1 MKTTFRFN
9 MTSRDI
15 LPAEHY
21 QLLFENAPS
30 AFLILRP
37 NEHFTIA
44 AVSNAYLHD
53 TLTKREQI
61 LGKPVFD
68 VFPDNPHT
76 PEANSTRNLMA
87 SLKRVVST
95 RSTDTMGIQRYDVP
109 GQDGDGFEV
118 RYWSPV
124 NAPVMSPEGDVL
136 YIIHRV
142 QNVTDYMRLAEENAM
157 RREESVALTARNR
170 KMEAEILQHI
180 HTLDEKNRELQYANA
195 ELMQYARQASDE
207 ARSKDEFLAMLAHE
221 LRNPLAG
228 ISTALELM
236 GMVGD
241 DAAKTRQYREVC
253 KRQVGNL
260 TRLVDDLLD
269 VSRVSRGAV
278 HLQHQPL
285 DLRDV
290 VESALHAVRGPLDAK
305 ALTVTTNITSGTY
318 QMLGDATR
326 LEQVLTNLLVNAAK
340 YSDVSGRVDIGL
352 RAETTDNGP
361 WAVLE
366 VKDAGR
372 GIPPEKLTTIFDLFV
387 QVDTELDRAHGGLGI
402 GLTLVQKLIEMH
414 GGSVVAYS
422 QGLGCGSTFTVRLP
436 LGLPMAA
443 AAPDIL
449 GTPVPRPDR
458 TDVRVLVV
466 EDNVDARD
474 TLKSLLEA
482 YGYSVE
488 VAATGEEGLRLLL
501 AQRPDVAIVDIGLPG
516 LDGFEIAR
524 RVRGA
529 PEAST
534 IKLVA
539 LSGYSGPDTEQKAAE
554 AGFDLH
560 LVKPIN
566 VVELPGIL
574 KKSLR

>member
-1 MKTTFRFN
+1 
-9 MTSRDI
+9 MTSCAI
-15 LPAEHY
+15 FPAEHY
-21 QLLFENAPS
+21 QLLFENAPG
-30 AFLILRP
+30 AFLILLP
-37 NEHFTIA
+37 DEHFTIA
-44 AVSNAYLHD
+44 AVSNAYLRD

-61 LGKPVFD
+61 LGRPVFD

-76 PEANSTRNLMA
+76 PDANSTRNLAA
-87 SLKRVVST
+87 SLKRVIST
-95 RSTDTMGIQRYDVP
+95 KSTDTMGIQRYDVP
-109 GQDGDGFEV
+109 RRDGDGFEV

-124 NAPVMSPEGDVL
+124 NAPVMSPQGEVL

-157 RREESVALTARNR
+157 RREESMALSARNR

-195 ELMQYARQASDE
+195 ELMQYAKQASDE

-236 GMVGD
+236 GIVND
-241 DAAKTRQYREVC
+241 DAGKTRHYREVC
-253 KRQVGNL
+253 RRQVGNL

-278 HLQHQPL
+278 HLQQQPL

-290 VESALHAVRGPLDAK
+290 VESALHAVRGLLDAK
-305 ALTVTTNITSGTY
+305 ALAVSTNITSGTY

-326 LEQVLTNLLVNAAK
+326 LEQVLTNLLANAAK
-340 YSDVSGRVDIGL
+340 YSDVSGHVVVGL
-352 RAETTDNGP
+352 RTDMSENGP
-361 WAVLE
+361 WALLE
-366 VKDAGR
+366 VKDTGR
-372 GIPPEKLTTIFDLFV
+372 GIPPEQLTTIFDLFA

-402 GLTLVQKLIEMH
+402 GLTLVQKLVEMH

-436 LGLPMAA
+436 LGLGTAA
-443 AAPDIL
+443 T
-449 GTPVPRPDR
+449 TPGIRSIPAPRPDR
-458 TDVRVLVV
+458 PGARVLVV
-466 EDNVDARD
+466 EDNVDARE

-482 YGYSVE
+482 YGYAVE
-488 VAATGEEGLRLLL
+488 VAATGDEGLRLLL
-501 AQRPDVAIVDIGLPG
+501 ELRPDVAIVDIGLPG

-524 RVRGA
+524 HARRA
-529 PEAST
+529 PEASS

-539 LSGYSGPDTEQKAAE
+539 LSGYSGPDTEHKAAE